1 MHHDLSNDLD
11 SKMIAIYRGA
21 LEELQEAYEVS
32 PSSSLELEIER
43 LSTILSKAVYPGL
56 NDCEV
61 WIHESWMEL
70 STCRPTS
77 MSGIRPIPWS
87 SINDYYYHNIHPAL
101 NMVDFIKIIRTIDNE
116 YIKAVKKIQDSAAR
130 SD

>member
-1 MHHDLSNDLD
+1 
-11 SKMIAIYRGA
+11 MIAIYRGA
-21 LEELQEAYEVS
+21 LAELQEACEVS

-43 LSTILSKAVYPGL
+43 LNTILSKAVYPEL

-77 MSGIRPIPWS
+77 MSGIRSIPWS

-116 YIKAVKKIQDSAAR
+116 YINAVKKIQDSAAR